1 MPLRLKQV
9 NDKPHRRLYQW
20 MPSFALLIV
29 FISSSAELVATPP
42 ADTKTLTTQEIIAT
56 FSDTLDQADVI
67 DAPGT
72 RAETHWD
79 SSGTFHTRWW
89 SKAHKGEARGQWTA
103 RNNERCTRMTSI
115 TAAKTPVKPAAA
127 EWRCA
132 QVLLLPSGQYLSLN
146 PDGSAHGAHTLSKP
160 SP

>member
-1 MPLRLKQV
+1 
-9 NDKPHRRLYQW
+9 
-20 MPSFALLIV
+20 MPSLALLIV

-42 ADTKTLTTQEIIAT
+42 ADAETLTTQEIIAT

-89 SKAHKGEARGQWTA
+89 SKAHKGEAKGQWTA

-115 TAAKTPVKPAAA
+115 TAAA

-146 PDGSAHGAHTLSKP
+146 PDGSVHGVHTLSKGP
-160 SP
+160 VLSENRALSEGYP

>member
-1 MPLRLKQV
+1 
-9 NDKPHRRLYQW
+9 
-20 MPSFALLIV
+20 MPSLALLIV

-42 ADTKTLTTQEIIAT
+42 ADAETLTTQEIIAT

-89 SKAHKGEARGQWTA
+89 SKAHKGEAKGQWTA

-115 TAAKTPVKPAAA
+115 TAANPAAA

-146 PDGSAHGAHTLSKP
+146 PDGSVHGVHTLSKP
-160 SP
+160 TPLSPPTAS